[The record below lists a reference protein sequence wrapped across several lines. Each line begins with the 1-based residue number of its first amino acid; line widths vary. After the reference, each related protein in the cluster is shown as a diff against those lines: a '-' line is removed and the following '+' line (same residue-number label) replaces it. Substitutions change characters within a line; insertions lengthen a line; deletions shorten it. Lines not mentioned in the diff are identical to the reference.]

1 MLHIPLLR
9 AGKPYK
15 SLDVRHLPH
24 VQTGEPIVEVSQAN
38 PGLIA
43 MDLRLAARNKQILGK
58 LSIEELLEICEKAA
72 ELFLN
77 GDLPIGADI
86 QSPKDYIKQLS
97 ATTGMPEVICRQN
110 MGKIAFVLK
119 DMPNVLGGLTRGL
132 DLRALDSSWDTQNE
146 RMMSFVCQTNAL
158 GAILPSNSTGVHWQ
172 WLPAIPLK
180 VPLILKPGSQEPWT
194 PYRIGQA
201 FMAAGCPG
209 EAISYYPTDYS
220 GATEILLRCERSL
233 LFGDRN
239 TVRPWEKQTGVQIH
253 GPGLSKVV
261 IGEDNIAQ
269 WQDYLDVIEA
279 SVMSNAGRTC
289 LNASSVWVPARG
301 RDIAEALAVRL
312 AKIIPRAIDAPEA
325 QLAAFVNKAIAQRIS
340 DTIDLQLSQTG
351 AVDLT
356 AKYRDSVSVT
366 RSDSEVRASAGRSP
380 ALLQSAD
387 CPRLIEAQGMTFL
400 LPTVIWCENSEHP
413 LANSEFL
420 FPFVSVVQVPQDE
433 LLKRIGPT
441 LTLTAITKD
450 PTFTRNLLAAPHINS
465 LNLGLIPTT
474 QISWTQP
481 GEGNLF
487 EHLYRQR
494 SLQFL
499 TR

>member
-24 VQTGEPIVEVSQAN
+24 VQTGEPVAEVSQAN

-72 ELFLN
+72 ELFLK

-86 QSPKDYIKQLS
+86 QSPEDYIKQLS

-119 DMPNVLGGLTRGL
+119 DMPNVLRGLTRGL
-132 DLRALDSSWDTQNE
+132 DLRALDFGWDTQNE
-146 RMMSFVCQTNAL
+146 RIVSFVCQTDAL

-180 VPLILKPGSQEPWT
+180 VPLVLKPGSQEPWT

-220 GATEILLRCERSL
+220 GATEILLRCDRSL

-239 TVRPWEKQTGVQIH
+239 TVRPWEKHIGVQIH

-289 LNASSVWVPARG
+289 LNASSVWVPSHG
-301 RDIAEALAVRL
+301 REIAEALALTL
-312 AKIIPRAIDAPEA
+312 AKIVPRALDEPEA
-325 QLAAFVNKAIAQRIS
+325 QLAAFGNQAIAQRIS

-356 AKYRDSVSVT
+356 AKYRD
-366 RSDSEVRASAGRSP
+366 
-380 ALLQSAD
+380 
-387 CPRLIEAQGMTFL
+387 CPRLIEAHGMTFL

-433 LLKRIGPT
+433 LLARIGPT
-441 LTLTAITKD
+441 LTLTSITKD
-450 PTFTRNLLAAPHINS
+450 PTLTRNLLAAPHINS

>member
-24 VQTGEPIVEVSQAN
+24 VQTGEPVVEVSQAN

-43 MDLRLAARNKQILGK
+43 RDLRLAARNKQILGK

-72 ELFLN
+72 ELFLK
-77 GDLPIGADI
+77 GDLPIGEDI
-86 QSPKDYIKQLS
+86 QSPEDYIKQLS

-132 DLRALDSSWDTQNE
+132 DLRALDSGWDTQNE
-146 RMMSFVCQTNAL
+146 RMVSFVCQTNAL

-180 VPLILKPGSQEPWT
+180 VPLVLKPGSQEPWT
-194 PYRIGQA
+194 PYRISQA
-201 FMAAGCPG
+201 LMAAGCPG

-220 GATEILLRCERSL
+220 GATEILLRCDRSL

-239 TVRPWEKQTGVQIH
+239 TVRPWEKHIGVQIH

-289 LNASSVWVPARG
+289 LNVSSVWVPARG
-301 RDIAEALAVRL
+301 REIAEALAERL
-312 AKIIPRAIDAPEA
+312 AKIIPRAIDDPEA

-356 AKYRDSVSVT
+356 AKYRD
-366 RSDSEVRASAGRSP
+366 R
-380 ALLQSAD
+380 
-387 CPRLIEAQGMTFL
+387 PRLIEAHGITFL
-400 LPTVIWCENSEHP
+400 LPTLIWCENSEHP

-433 LLKRIGPT
+433 LLKHIGPT

>member
-15 SLDVRHLPH
+15 SLDVRHLSH
-24 VQTGEPIVEVSQAN
+24 VQTGEPVVEVSQAN

-43 MDLRLAARNKQILGK
+43 RDLRLAARNKQILGK
-58 LSIEELLEICEKAA
+58 LSIEKLLEICKKAA
-72 ELFLN
+72 ELFLK
-77 GDLPIGADI
+77 GDLPIGEDI
-86 QSPKDYIKQLS
+86 QSPEDYIKQLS

-132 DLRALDSSWDTQNE
+132 NLRALDSDWDTQNE
-146 RMMSFVCQTNAL
+146 RTLSFVCQSDAL

-180 VPLILKPGSQEPWT
+180 VPLVLKPGSQEPWT

-201 FMAAGCPG
+201 LMAAGCPG

-220 GATEILLRCERSL
+220 GATEILLRCDRSL

-239 TVRPWEKQTGVQIH
+239 TVRPWEKRTGVQIH
-253 GPGLSKVV
+253 GPGLSKVL

-279 SVMSNAGRTC
+279 SVMANAGRTC
-289 LNASSVWVPARG
+289 LNTSSVWVPARG
-301 RDIAEALAVRL
+301 REIAEALAVRL
-312 AKIIPRAIDAPEA
+312 AKITPRALDDPEA
-325 QLAAFVNKAIAQRIS
+325 QLAAFGSKAICATQQRFAIAQRIS

-351 AVDLT
+351 AVDFT
-356 AKYRDSVSVT
+356 ARYR
-366 RSDSEVRASAGRSP
+366 
-380 ALLQSAD
+380 D
-387 CPRLIEAQGMTFL
+387 CPRLIESHGMTFL

-433 LLKRIGPT
+433 LLERIGPT

>member
-15 SLDVRHLPH
+15 SLDVRRLSH
-24 VQTGEPIVEVSQAN
+24 VQTGEPVVEVSQVN
-38 PGLIA
+38 SGLIA
-43 MDLRLAARNKQILGK
+43 MDLRLAARNREILGK
-58 LSIEELLEICEKAA
+58 LSIEELLEICKQAA
-72 ELFLN
+72 ELFLKS
-77 GDLPIGADI
+77 DLPIGEDS
-86 QSPKDYIKQLS
+86 QSPGDYIKQLS
-97 ATTGMPEVICRQN
+97 ATTGMPESICRQN
-110 MGKIAFVLK
+110 MEKLAFVLK
-119 DMPNVLGGLTRGL
+119 DMPNVLKGLTRGL
-132 DLRALDSSWDTQNE
+132 DLHALDSGWDRYNE
-146 RMMSFVCQTNAL
+146 QTVSFVCQTDAL

-180 VPLILKPGSQEPWT
+180 VPLVLKPGSQEPWT

-201 FMAAGCPG
+201 FMAAGCPR

-220 GATEILLRCERSL
+220 GATEILLRCDRSL
-233 LFGDRN
+233 LFGDQN
-239 TVRPWEKQTGVQIH
+239 TVRSWEKRTGVQIH

-261 IGEDNIAQ
+261 IGNDQIAQ

-279 SVMSNAGRTC
+279 SVITNAGRTC
-289 LNASSVWVPARG
+289 LNASGVWVPAHG
-301 RDIAEALAVRL
+301 REIAEALAVRL
-312 AKIIPRAIDAPEA
+312 AKITPRAIDDPEA
-325 QLAAFVNKAIAQRIS
+325 QLAAFASKAIAQRIS

-356 AKYRDSVSVT
+356 ARYRDS
-366 RSDSEVRASAGRSP
+366 E
-380 ALLQSAD
+380 ALLQSAY
-387 CPRLIEAQGMTFL
+387 CPRLIEAHGMTFL

-433 LLKRIGPT
+433 LLKRIGST

-450 PTFTRNLLAAPHINS
+450 LTFTRNLLAAPHINS

-494 SLQFL
+494 SLQIL
-499 TR
+499 TG